1 MGTCCPPEIWHE
13 IFALAC
19 TDTGSTGRS
28 LSLVSKQ
35 FHDIS
40 GPFKYQSLAITQC
53 RQLIAFAPT
62 FSQLPDFQK
71 KIKYLFIHFPY
82 PFLDVEDDPKLAND
96 SLCLQYFERYPSYNS
111 RTDEEYQDSDSDYVT
126 ESDSESDSEFDS
138 DEEQEVIEEEQ
149 YLRSV
154 CEGSI
159 PTEGNA
165 RDDESVILDDN
176 IQVIFDQAIQALHA
190 ILNNTSSTLKILTL
204 YWTSFRPLP
213 VHDLLPPL
221 PFLDELHLYRCF
233 ILSESLSGPLADDLS
248 ITTLFPRLRLL
259 FMSGDPCHRRLSTS
273 LAIIAPNLTH
283 FRFTRVTYQTDL

>member
-28 LSLVSKQ
+28 LSLVSKH

-53 RQLIAFAPT
+53 RQLIAFART

-96 SLCLQYFERYPSYNS
+96 SLCSC
-111 RTDEEYQDSDSDYVT
+111 TDEEYQDSDSDYFT

-138 DEEQEVIEEEQ
+138 DEEQDVLEDEQ

-154 CEGSI
+154 REGSI
-159 PTEGNA
+159 PTEGNT
-165 RDDESVILDDN
+165 RDHESVILDDN
-176 IQVIFDQAIQALHA
+176 IQVVFDQAIEALHA
-190 ILNNTSSTLKILTL
+190 ILNNTSSTMKILTL

-213 VHDLLPPL
+213 VHDILPPL
-221 PFLDELHLYRCF
+221 PFLDELHLFRCSVLGSVSVADN
-233 ILSESLSGPLADDLS
+233 LST
-248 ITTLFPRLRLL
+248 TTLFPRLRLL
-259 FMSGDPCHRRLSTS
+259 FMSGDRSHRNLSTS
-273 LAIIAPNLTH
+273 VAIIAPNLTH
-283 FRFTRVTYQTDL
+283 FRFTRIAYQHDL